1 MAIALDFAP
10 DGNRDAVGY
19 RGKKLVELGF
29 GAAGFGGDNGWGYNH
44 SNEGEGYQEV
54 MHGVISLAGVLQNS
68 STP

>member
-44 SNEGEGYQEV
+44 SDESKGDQ
-54 MHGVISLAGVLQNS
+54 
-68 STP
+68 